1 MEDVQLGLVSS
12 AVVWYWV
19 LFLGYFFIIPLSFSL
34 FSPSLLVIDLASFI
48 RISRFLSS
56 VLPPSLVSVSVSVLS
71 SLSAS
76 LFLHK
81 LLLVWCFSE
90 LNKLCFF

>member
-56 VLPPSLVSVSVSVLS
+56 VLPPLS
-71 SLSAS
+71 
-76 LFLHK
+76 
-81 LLLVWCFSE
+81 CFWI
-90 LNKLCFF
+90 CFCIVIAVCFVIFA

>member
-12 AVVWYWV
+12 VVVWYWV

-48 RISRFLSS
+48 WISRFLSS
-56 VLPPSLVSVSVSVLS
+56 VPPLPPL
-71 SLSAS
+71 
-76 LFLHK
+76 LFLCLFLYCHRC
-81 LLLVWCFSE
+81 LLRYFCISY
-90 LNKLCFF
+90 